1 MKILECIPNFSE
13 GKNKDT
19 INKIVEELRRASCV
33 KILNFS
39 MDQDHNRSVITFI
52 GTPDDVGRGAS
63 VLCDKALELIDM
75 RKHSGVHPRNGAVDV
90 VPFVPIKEV
99 DMNEATAV
107 AHRFGR
113 AFAERNNVF
122 VYFYGEAALDPS
134 RKSLAFLRKGGYETL
149 KDKINDLLWLPDA
162 GPAVFNTRS
171 GATAVGARNPLIA
184 FNINLDTD
192 NIDIA
197 GKIAKSIRESSGGL
211 KHVQAIGVL
220 LKSRNIVQ
228 VSMNLTN
235 YKETSIRKVFDAV
248 KEKARESGVDIL
260 ESELIGLLP
269 QNALEGVT
277 AKYLQL
283 RDFREKRII
292 ETHC

>member
-19 INKIVEELRRASCV
+19 INKIVEELRRASGV

-39 MDQDHNRSVITFI
+39 MDEDHNRSVITFI

-113 AFAERNNVF
+113 AFAERNNVP

>member
-19 INKIVEELRRASCV
+19 INKIVEELRRASGV

-39 MDQDHNRSVITFI
+39 MDEDHNRSVITFI
-52 GTPDDVGRGAS
+52 GTPDDVERGAS

-113 AFAERNNVF
+113 AFAERNNVP